1 MWGILLIPIIEL
13 IYSFVLKGGSKMKFF
28 SKVSSPAL
36 LMFFFSKSY
45 DSKGFTFG
53 INLGTIARFLMI
65 FRLQVQFHY
74 WKNYD
79 NSLGWNLSVQLGRG
93 AGYQWGRTFYLA
105 WKTKGGAGMK
115 YAYNRHPGLRI
126 GFTQNGN
133 SIPYSF
139 RA

>member
-1 MWGILLIPIIEL
+1 
-13 IYSFVLKGGSKMKFF
+13 MKLFTNIHT
-28 SKVSSPAL
+28 PAL
-36 LMFFFSKSY
+36 LMFFFSNRE

-53 INLGTIARFLMI
+53 VDLGTIARFLMI
-65 FRLQVQFHY
+65 FRIQVQFHY
-74 WKNYD
+74 WKIFRYD
-79 NSLGWNLSVQLGRG
+79 MKRNRVMRPDLGWNLSVQLGRG

-133 SIPYSF
+133 SIPYGF